1 MDKRSY
7 GLLGD
12 ETMAISYSEQ
22 SALTCPSCGREFEAT
37 LWLVVDAQER
47 PDLVEALRAGQLD
60 SVTCPHCAASGPTG
74 APLLFHDAATRRVLF
89 APSTGAAEYEV
100 REQARELMA
109 TLVSNLPEEQQAAY
123 LGDVHVTQDIDGMRA
138 ALEKEERRRRARA
151 GAAGQQAQ
159 PVQLPPAATRAVPTA
174 PREEE
179 LPPLLLGVHE
189 LLNADTGEQIQRV
202 LTDYPELLAPDADQ
216 TLAQLASI
224 AVDQREHEVAEALAA
239 ARKVLGRLRMQ
250 NDAPTVVEEHLAEE
264 DEASA
269 AASFQLSEAA
279 YTALL
284 QASTEEELLEATR
297 AHPAL
302 LEPWVDTD
310 LEQRIEAALDL
321 GDDHGAQAIED
332 RREALAVVR
341 NGVVGNDA
349 MLDAI
354 RALLSADEQ
363 DDIAV
368 VLDAHPILLSDLAQE
383 ALWSLSAEA
392 RAKGDD
398 DTAAMAIEYRALLRE
413 VRQGMEE

>member
-1 MDKRSY
+1 
-7 GLLGD
+7 
-12 ETMAISYSEQ
+12 MAISYSEQ
-22 SALTCPSCGREFEAT
+22 STLTCPHCGREFEAP

-47 PDLVEALRAGQLD
+47 PDLVEALRTGRLD
-60 SVTCPHCAASGPTG
+60 SVTCPHCGLSSPTG
-74 APLLFHDAATRRVLF
+74 APLLLHDAAARRVMF
-89 APSTGAAEYEV
+89 APSAGAVDFEV

-109 TLVSNLPEEQQAAY
+109 TLVSNLPEERQAAY
-123 LGDVHVTQDIDGMRA
+123 LGDVHVTQDVDGLRA
-138 ALEKEERRRRARA
+138 ALEKEDRRRRARA
-151 GAAGQQAQ
+151 GAASQQAQ
-159 PVQLPPAATRAVPTA
+159 QVQLPPAAPRAVPTA

-179 LPPLLLGVHE
+179 LPPLLLGVHG
-189 LLNADTGEQIQRV
+189 LLNADTGDQIQRV

-224 AVDQREHEVAEALAA
+224 AVEQREHEVAEALAA
-239 ARKVLGRLRMQ
+239 ARKVLGRLRAQ
-250 NDAPTVVEEHLAEE
+250 NSTPPETEEQVVEEE
-264 DEASA
+264 DASA
-269 AASFQLSEAA
+269 GANFQLSETA
-279 YTALL
+279 YTALM
-284 QASTEEELLEATR
+284 QASTEDELLEATR

-302 LEPWVDTD
+302 LEPWVDMN

-383 ALWSLSAEA
+383 ALWSLASEA
-392 RAKGDD
+392 RTKGDD